1 MPLPIKEKRMSQSD
15 SNGARAER
23 PLDWAKSLGYS
34 EEEMKSVPQGVACR
48 GCGNPTAMAEL
59 KAGEI
64 VLDLGCGSGL
74 DAFLAA
80 RNVGPTGRVIGIDA
94 SADVVNTARK
104 HAATGDY
111 QNVEFRVG
119 VMTALPAEDQS
130 VDVVI
135 SNCVIN
141 YSADISATF
150 REIFRC
156 LKPAGRI
163 LIADLVTQGEF
174 SQDALED
181 PLWGEWLA
189 GAVGKQVYLS
199 AIDEAGF
206 RNASV
211 VAESLFPMAEK
222 DDRLRGKILSIQV
235 KASK

>member
-1 MPLPIKEKRMSQSD
+1 
-15 SNGARAER
+15 
-23 PLDWAKSLGYS
+23 
-34 EEEMKSVPQGVACR
+34 
-48 GCGNPTAMAEL
+48 
-59 KAGEI
+59 
-64 VLDLGCGSGL
+64 
-74 DAFLAA
+74 
-80 RNVGPTGRVIGIDA
+80 
-94 SADVVNTARK
+94 
-104 HAATGDY
+104 
-111 QNVEFRVG
+111 
-119 VMTALPAEDQS
+119 
-130 VDVVI
+130 
-135 SNCVIN
+135 VIN
-141 YSADISATF
+141 YSADISAAF

>member
-1 MPLPIKEKRMSQSD
+1 MSD
-15 SNGARAER
+15 SDSSGTRADS
-23 PLDWAKSLGYS
+23 PLEWAKSLGYS
-34 EEEMKSVPQGVACR
+34 EEEIKSAPQGVVCR

-64 VLDLGCGSGL
+64 VLDLGCGSRL

-80 RNVGPTGRVIGIDA
+80 RKVGPRGRVIGIDA
-94 SADVVNTARK
+94 SAEVVTAAIQ

-111 QNVEFRVG
+111 PNVEIRVG
-119 VMTALPAEDQS
+119 VMTALPVEDQS
-130 VDVVI
+130 VGVVI

-141 YSADISATF
+141 YSADIIATF

-156 LKPAGRI
+156 LKPGGRM

-189 GAVGKQVYLS
+189 GAVSNQAYLA
-199 AIDEAGF
+199 AIEQAGF

-211 VAESLFPMAEK
+211 VAESLFPGAEK
-222 DDRLRGKILSIQV
+222 DDRLRGRILSIQV